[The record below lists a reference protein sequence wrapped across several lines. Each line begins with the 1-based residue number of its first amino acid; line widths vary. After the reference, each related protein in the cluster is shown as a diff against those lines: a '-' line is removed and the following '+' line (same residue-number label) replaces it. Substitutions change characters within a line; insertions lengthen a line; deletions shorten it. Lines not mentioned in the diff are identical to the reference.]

1 VEMTEINNQ
10 FIRASLK
17 HGLYFFG
24 ERLSSHCYL
33 LELFNITDAPLKIK
47 VPLTERIKISG
58 EKIPQK
64 RWGGSVNGV
73 KGIVLDP
80 GVFCS
85 MHLVYLNEYPEA
97 DETISVV
104 VDLLN
109 IKSRLNFKFQPLG
122 TKDKNYKKEYCLI
135 NCQLQDVGENK
146 KSQQNTDEWEA
157 LLNRVDCLESTLLKT
172 LSRIEILEKK
182 ESVPRL
188 ATLNTEQL
196 TQESFDD
203 VMDWLLDKKSVA
215 LEQLRARL
223 LPLNLLVGS
232 VMADLNEKA
241 LDQMGDL
248 ALEDDGKVVVVNR
261 LILQKVLGK
270 A

>member
-1 VEMTEINNQ
+1 VFQWGDLHLRTLQ
-10 FIRASLK
+10 
-17 HGLYFFG
+17 GL
-24 ERLSSHCYL
+24 
-33 LELFNITDAPLKIK
+33 
-47 VPLTERIKISG
+47 
-58 EKIPQK
+58 Q
-64 RWGGSVNGV
+64 
-73 KGIVLDP
+73 VLH
-80 GVFCS
+80 FTFES
-85 MHLVYLNEYPEA
+85 A
-97 DETISVV
+97 
-104 VDLLN
+104 
-109 IKSRLNFKFQPLG
+109 
-122 TKDKNYKKEYCLI
+122 
-135 NCQLQDVGENK
+135 
-146 KSQQNTDEWEA
+146 EA
-157 LLNRVDCLESTLLKT
+157 LLNRVDGLESTLLKT